1 MCYHCY
7 QHTCYRCYSHRYHFF
22 VIIGNVADPREHVNP
37 AAERILRAATD
48 LLQKGGIEAVSTR
61 AVAAAAG
68 VQPPT
73 IYRQYGD
80 KNGLLDAVVSFA
92 LQGYVKE
99 KRLLAENPSD
109 DPANDLRR
117 LWDLH
122 VEFGMEQPDCYVL
135 AYGPSRPEHA
145 LSAATET
152 IRILTDVIARLA
164 DQGRLR
170 MSVERAS
177 TYFRSC
183 GTGFVLTQIGAPPAE
198 RDPALSSI
206 MFEDMLGA
214 ISNDANRERASVPE
228 LPGRAGAL
236 REALRDKKDLPL
248 THAEHDLLGEWLK
261 RLADGGS

>member
-1 MCYHCY
+1 
-7 QHTCYRCYSHRYHFF
+7 
-22 VIIGNVADPREHVNP
+22 VAVPREHVNP

-80 KNGLLDAVVSFA
+80 KQGLLDAVVSFA
-92 LQGYVKE
+92 LQGYIEE
-99 KRLLAENPSD
+99 KRLLADNPSD
-109 DPANDLRR
+109 DPVDDLRR

-122 VEFGMEQPDCYVL
+122 VEFGMKQPDCYVL

-152 IRILTDVIARLA
+152 IKILTDVIARLA
-164 DQGRLR
+164 GQGRLR
-170 MSVERAS
+170 MSVERAT

-198 RDPALSSI
+198 RDSALSSI
-206 MFEDMLGA
+206 MFENLLAAITNGA
-214 ISNDANRERASVPE
+214 KRERPSVRD
-228 LPGRAGAL
+228 LPGRATAL

-248 THAEHDLLGEWLK
+248 THAERDLLAEWLK
-261 RLADGGS
+261 RLADSVS